1 MRRMALATGQ
11 ATAAALALAAPS
23 LRERLGWQELANKL
37 EAYSLFRHAAGA
49 LGPGSRRLPLAAQV
63 ARAQALGPYRAL
75 WVIEGLGFRH
85 AEMGWR
91 SGAEPRELLG
101 GDGAADVPAGSLVAL
116 HCGMALSLA
125 SRLLGRI
132 AVSEVW
138 EPWEAWEA
146 SKAWAASAVSEA
158 SAASAAAA
166 GELRRALAEFIAASR
181 EISRPGY
188 AGAMLEGLG
197 FAARLL
203 RPRWV
208 PAIAREL
215 PGLAAEVDAC
225 FWHGVGRALYFLP
238 ANLSPRR
245 SAPWRAAA
253 MALSEPV
260 QAAGPPGSPGPQA
273 AENRAAEATIGRAC
287 NNALAGLAWPLVLI
301 NLRHPQVLSSFLRRH
316 APLAED
322 AAFVSGI
329 GSALRVWCDCMPGDP
344 YVAALRGYRPQPPE
358 AGLARL
364 WQRSIAAEC
373 AAAMEEDYPRLREQG
388 RLGELFHFRP
398 AAAAAGGGR
407 DGASGRAAGAPECE
421 MPGQRRDRC

>member
-11 ATAAALALAAPS
+11 ATAAALALAAPN

-101 GDGAADVPAGSLVAL
+101 GDGAADVPAGTLVAL

-125 SRLLGRI
+125 SRMLGRI
-132 AVSEVW
+132 ARS
-138 EPWEAWEA
+138 A
-146 SKAWAASAVSEA
+146 AWAASAA
-158 SAASAAAA
+158 SAASAAA
-166 GELRRALAEFIAASR
+166 GELRRALAEFITASQ

-188 AGAMLEGLG
+188 AGAVLEGLG

-273 AENRAAEATIGRAC
+273 TENRAADAATDRAC

-322 AAFVSGI
+322 AAFVSGV

-364 WQRSIAAEC
+364 WQHSIAAEC

-388 RLGELFHFRP
+388 RLGELFLFRP
-398 AAAAAGGGR
+398 AAAAAVGGR
-407 DGASGRAAGAPECE
+407 AGASGRAAGAPECG
-421 MPGQRRDRC
+421 MSG

>member
-11 ATAAALALAAPS
+11 ATAAALALAAPN

-63 ARAQALGPYRAL
+63 ARAQALGPYSAL

-101 GDGAADVPAGSLVAL
+101 GDGAADVPAGTLVAL
-116 HCGMALSLA
+116 HCGVALSLA
-125 SRLLGRI
+125 SRLLGRV
-132 AVSEVW
+132 ARSV
-138 EPWEAWEA
+138 
-146 SKAWAASAVSEA
+146 AWAASAA
-158 SAASAAAA
+158 SAASAAA
-166 GELRRALAEFIAASR
+166 GELRRALAEFITASQ

-188 AGAMLEGLG
+188 AGAVLEGLG

-273 AENRAAEATIGRAC
+273 TENRAADAAIGRAC

-301 NLRHPQVLSSFLRRH
+301 NLRHPQVLSSFLCRH

-322 AAFVSGI
+322 AAFVSGV

-358 AGLARL
+358 AGLAQL
-364 WQRSIAAEC
+364 WQHSIAAEC

-388 RLGELFHFRP
+388 RLGELFLFRP
-398 AAAAAGGGR
+398 AAA
-407 DGASGRAAGAPECE
+407 PECG
-421 MPGQRRDRC
+421 MPG